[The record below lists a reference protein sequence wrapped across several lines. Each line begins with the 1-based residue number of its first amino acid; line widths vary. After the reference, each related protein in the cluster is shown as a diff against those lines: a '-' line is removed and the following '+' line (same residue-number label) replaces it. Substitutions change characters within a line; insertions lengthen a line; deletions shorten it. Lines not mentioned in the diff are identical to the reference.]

1 VTQFLNY
8 AIPGIPFGCIYA
20 LVAMGLVLIFKT
32 SGVFNLA
39 FGAQAYVSAVLFY
52 VAVGEHHWSRLAA
65 FVLCVLVVGPVFG
78 FVLDRAL
85 FRHIRTA
92 STTVKLVSGLGL
104 LVGIPPV
111 IEFFWPG
118 NHQQPPSLSPN
129 ANHVYHLGSY
139 HVDGNQVIGM
149 AFTLAVV
156 VIFGALFRYTALGLK
171 MRAVVESP
179 RMVQLAGI
187 NSDRVS
193 MFAWMISSTVTAL
206 AGVLLSPYYPGTV
219 DPNNF
224 TYLLIAA
231 SAAAVFAGMSSLP
244 MALLGGLLIGIS
256 QQVLTGYLPLNS
268 ILAQGLRPSWPFIV
282 LVLLLLFWPPIR
294 RRSKDAT
301 DPLASCDPPPPALA
315 ASLRGEQ
322 LSLLTKISFPFL
334 IVAFLALEHWVVG
347 SQWIFVLTQGVVFAT
362 VFLSITILTGMSGQ
376 LSLAQAAFAGVGAF
390 ATAQFA
396 MHFGIPFIWA
406 MILSGAIA
414 AGSGAVVAIPALRLE
429 GLYLALATLAFG
441 IMAQNILFPQGW
453 MGTNTYVTVP
463 RPQIGSIN
471 FSSTGAFFALAI
483 VVCAI
488 CGLMVVLVRKGT
500 IGRSLA
506 ALRGSEVAAT
516 TIGINPTRF
525 KITVFALSAGVAG
538 IGGAMYGSLQGTTS
552 ASDPTFSFFF
562 SLVFIVLV
570 LQTGTRTVEGAINA
584 AMGFVLITYIFGT
597 TIGTRHILG
606 ATVNFSELPAF
617 FFGFGVLTYAK
628 HPEGIVE
635 YQKARSLR
643 RVQGWLD
650 KLSSKPEEEVAVP
663 AVAGG
668 GSLSPPGELDQG
680 VMAAPAR
687 HGGERGDSQEQVT
700 PQPTS
705 TGSDGPPSDAPAVDR
720 PSRSGPT

>member
-1 VTQFLNY
+1 MTTFLNY

-20 LVAMGLVLIFKT
+20 LVAMGLVLIYKT

-39 FGAQAYVSAVLFY
+39 FGAQAYVSAVFFY
-52 VAVGEHHWSRLAA
+52 ITVGEHHWSRLGA
-65 FVLCVLVVGPVFG
+65 FVLCVLVIGPVFG

-111 IEFFWPG
+111 IQFFWPG
-118 NHQQPPSLSPN
+118 NHQQPPSLSPY
-129 ANHVYHLGSY
+129 ANHVYHFGSY

-149 AFTLAVV
+149 VFTVAVV
-156 VIFGALFRYTALGLK
+156 LVLGGLFRYTALGLK

-193 MFAWMISSTVTAL
+193 MFAWMLSSTVTAL

-231 SAAAVFAGMSSLP
+231 AAAAVFAGMSSLP
-244 MALLGGLLIGIS
+244 MALLGGLLIGTS

-282 LVLLLLFWPPIR
+282 LVVLLLFWPPIR
-294 RRSKDAT
+294 RRSRDAV
-301 DPLASCDPPPPALA
+301 DPLAACDPPPPALA
-315 ASLRGEQ
+315 ASMRGKQ
-322 LSLLTKISFPFL
+322 LDRLTKISFPFL
-334 IVAFLALEHWVVG
+334 IAAFLGLEYLVVR
-347 SQWIFVLTQGVVFAT
+347 SQWVFVLTQGVVFST
-362 VFLSITILTGMSGQ
+362 IFLSVTVLTGMSGQ
-376 LSLAQAAFAGVGAF
+376 LSLAQAAFAGVGCF
-390 ATAQFA
+390 ATAQLA

-406 MILSGAIA
+406 MVMSGVIA
-414 AGSGAVVAIPALRLE
+414 AAAGAVVAIPALRLE

-441 IMAQNILFPQGW
+441 IMAQNIIFPQNW
-453 MGTNTYVTVP
+453 MGTNTYVSVP

-471 FSSTGAFFALAI
+471 FSSNGPFFVLAV

-488 CGLMVVLVRKGT
+488 CALIVILVRKGT
-500 IGRSLA
+500 TGRSLA

-516 TIGINPTRF
+516 TIGINPARF

-538 IGGAMYGSLQGTTS
+538 IGGAMYGPLQGTTS
-552 ASDPTFSFFF
+552 GADPTFSFFF

-570 LQTGTRTVEGAINA
+570 LQTGSRTVEGAINA
-584 AMGFVLITYIFGT
+584 GLGFVLITYIFGT

-606 ATVNFSELPAF
+606 ATVDFSDLPAF

-628 HPEGIVE
+628 HPEGVVE

-643 RVQGWLD
+643 RVQTWLD
-650 KLSSKPEEEVAVP
+650 KLSKKPADEAAVP
-663 AVAGG
+663 ALAGDGSSAFGSG
-668 GSLSPPGELDQG
+668 GAD
-680 VMAAPAR
+680 A
-687 HGGERGDSQEQVT
+687 GERLGADRSADGVD
-700 PQPTS
+700 QPAAQARAADRS
-705 TGSDGPPSDAPAVDR
+705 PHPGP
-720 PSRSGPT
+720 G